1 MPIEVILPKVDMD
14 MSHGKIAD
22 WHKGEGDAVI
32 QGEALFDIET
42 DKAAM
47 EVESPGTGTLHYVTA
62 NQGDE
67 VPIGQT
73 VAWIFEEGEE
83 IVSPD
88 ISKPLLETR
97 QQEIDASPVD
107 LPDSALKTNSHIKSG
122 SIRATPLARNIAKR
136 LGLDLKFV
144 NGSGPRGRITRNDV
158 EAKASILAISSGY
171 NQSNNVC
178 IETSA
183 EKIVNNLGLAYTKIQ
198 VSKMRSVIASR
209 LTESKRTIPH
219 FYLTAD
225 IEIDAL
231 MKLRSQMNS
240 VLEESSSRKISV
252 NDLLIKACAASLTN
266 VPETNV
272 SWDGDSIVKYHD
284 AHISVAVS
292 VDGGLLTPVIR
303 CAQSKDIQIISAE
316 MADLANRARSSKLSS
331 SECQGG
337 SFSLSNLGMFGVK
350 SFSAII
356 NPPESMVLA
365 VGQGKRQFIPDID
378 GKPKVATI
386 MSVCLSCD
394 HRVVDGA
401 LGAEWLKEFKLLLEN
416 PTSTLLN

>member
-178 IETSA
+178 IETST

>member
-67 VPIGQT
+67 IPIGQT
-73 VAWIFEEGEE
+73 IAWIFEEGEE
-83 IVSPD
+83 IVFPSL
-88 ISKPLLETR
+88 SKPLIESK
-97 QQEIDASPVD
+97 QQEIDASLVV
-107 LPDSALKTNSHIKSG
+107 LSDSALRTSSQLGTSG
-122 SIRATPLARNIAKR
+122 TRATPLARKIAKR

-144 NGSGPRGRITRNDV
+144 NGSGPRGRITRKDV
-158 EAKASILAISSGY
+158 EAEASILAISSLDD
-171 NQSNNVC
+171 QSNNVG
-178 IETSA
+178 IKTGA
-183 EKIVNNLGLAYTKIQ
+183 EKIANNLGLAYTKIQ

-219 FYLTAD
+219 FYLTED

-240 VLEESSSRKISV
+240 ILEESSSRKISV
-252 NDLLIKACAASLTN
+252 NDLLIKACAATLTH
-266 VPETNV
+266 VPEANV
-272 SWDGDSIVKYHD
+272 SWDRGAIVKYHD

-316 MADLANRARSSKLSS
+316 IADLANRARSGKLSS

-350 SFSAII
+350 SFNAII

-378 GKPKVATI
+378 GKPKLATI

-401 LGAEWLKEFKLLLEN
+401 LGAEWLKKFKLLLEN